1 MVSNL
6 SVHFPGFQITFSS
19 VLEPSV
25 AKYEISSQEGDCYV
39 MKLLTVDPELQADQ
53 TGELEEVTEGSFGDH
68 EGGVQIVGKDIGE
81 IVVIEAQEEEL
92 NELLKFVEN
101 NVKRNDR

>member
-1 MVSNL
+1 
-6 SVHFPGFQITFSS
+6 
-19 VLEPSV
+19 
-25 AKYEISSQEGDCYV
+25 

-68 EGGVQIVGKDIGE
+68 EGGVQIVGEDIGE

>member
-1 MVSNL
+1 M
-6 SVHFPGFQITFSS
+6 
-19 VLEPSV
+19 
-25 AKYEISSQEGDCYV
+25 A
-39 MKLLTVDPELQADQ
+39 
-53 TGELEEVTEGSFGDH
+53 EGSFGDQ
-68 EGGVQIVGKDIGE
+68 EGGVQIVGNAIGE